1 MRLGIALGRSRAR
14 LGARRALLLLAA
26 SLFVPPEA
34 RFASACTNILVT
46 PGASSD
52 ASAILAYNADSGSLY
67 GSLGHY
73 PATRNNPPN
82 ATREVWDW
90 DDAVFLGVIPEAR
103 ATFNVMGNANEV
115 GLVIGETTFGGLPE
129 LDSHGSGGIM
139 DYGNLIWIC
148 LLYTS
153 PSPRDLSTSRMPSSA

>member
-1 MRLGIALGRSRAR
+1 MSTRSTVTAISQLYTLVVVHVSRAKNLTWSQIAPRLGLARSRPARSRLDMRLGIALGRSRAR

-73 PATRNNPPN
+73 PATRNNPPKGVEPGVLPVSGSFPERTFTEVL
-82 ATREVWDW
+82 TR
-90 DDAVFLGVIPEAR
+90 
-103 ATFNVMGNANEV
+103 
-115 GLVIGETTFGGLPE
+115 
-129 LDSHGSGGIM
+129 
-139 DYGNLIWIC
+139 
-148 LLYTS
+148 
-153 PSPRDLSTSRMPSSA
+153 